1 MTDFKALLRVLSE
14 SGVEFILVGGVA
26 ATVHGSTRLTAD
38 VDVVY
43 ERRRPNLDRL
53 ALALTPYH
61 PYLRGA
67 PPGLPFRWDAQ
78 TLERGLNFTLTT
90 DLGALDL
97 LGEITGGG
105 RYAELLAHTIMIR
118 VFGVDCRC
126 LTLERLIDVKR
137 AAGRPKG
144 PRGDRR
150 ARGDTR
156 GTRPA
161 TGRLILTSRC
171 HSSRPPAC
179 APARSRRSA

>member
-67 PPGLPFRWDAQ
+67 PPGLPVGCSWNWRYSKNQ
-78 TLERGLNFTLTT
+78 TAILAPPTRVNRPHHQARGF
-90 DLGALDL
+90 DQAR
-97 LGEITGGG
+97 E
-105 RYAELLAHTIMIR
+105 
-118 VFGVDCRC
+118 VDRARHS
-126 LTLERLIDVKR
+126 RLID
-137 AAGRPKG
+137 
-144 PRGDRR
+144 
-150 ARGDTR
+150 
-156 GTRPA
+156 
-161 TGRLILTSRC
+161 
-171 HSSRPPAC
+171 
-179 APARSRRSA
+179 RSACNRNDI

>member
-67 PPGLPFRWDAQ
+67 R
-78 TLERGLNFTLTT
+78 R
-90 DLGALDL
+90 
-97 LGEITGGG
+97 
-105 RYAELLAHTIMIR
+105 
-118 VFGVDCRC
+118 DCRS
-126 LTLERLIDVKR
+126 
-137 AAGRPKG
+137 AGM
-144 PRGDRR
+144 RR
-150 ARGDTR
+150 RWNGVS
-156 GTRPA
+156 
-161 TGRLILTSRC
+161 TSR
-171 HSSRPPAC
+171 
-179 APARSRRSA
+179 